1 VKVSEVD
8 VICISCGRTLLDES
22 ERVILARGRVREA
35 HCSQICLRET
45 IENRRQAR
53 AVASRRWR
61 LRFALVALPLA
72 TAAAIRN
79 RYHAPR
85 PEVIVAESP
94 PPLPEPAAPEPIRFG
109 PAWPPTKADWN
120 EAFNR
125 SRWVFPLPGP
135 VRRPSRVG
143 GHRFGPAPSPP
154 GHGAQCEDA
163 GRCEVELG
171 GELWGEHVYAVHDG
185 VVDRI
190 QGQSGNEA
198 GEDPGGLHVRLAHF
212 GGMVFTQYFHLA
224 AIPRTITRGARV
236 KAGDLVG
243 LVGDTGTEGAPRHLA
258 FTLSI
263 RPSSAFPEIYRDP
276 TEWIGQWPLRLE
288 PHGSVAGLA
297 PTHEEPGSGRRGRP
311 R

>member
-1 VKVSEVD
+1 MSEVE
-8 VICISCGRTLLDES
+8 VICRSCGRTLFES
-22 ERVILARGRVREA
+22 EGIVLVRGRSREA
-35 HCSQICLRET
+35 HCSEICLRET
-45 IENRRQAR
+45 IEDRRRER
-53 AVASRRWR
+53 AVATRRWWT
-61 LRFALVALPLA
+61 RFALVAVPLA
-72 TAAAIRN
+72 TAAAIHH
-79 RYHAPR
+79 RYHAPW
-85 PEVIVAESP
+85 PEVIVGESP
-94 PPLPEPAAPEPIRFG
+94 PPLPEPPRPEPIRYG
-109 PAWPPTKADWN
+109 PAWPPTKADWD
-120 EAFNR
+120 EAFAR

-143 GHRFGPAPSPP
+143 GHRFGSESSPT
-154 GHGAQCEDA
+154 GHVAECEEA

-185 VVDRI
+185 VVDRA
-190 QGQSGNEA
+190 QGEG
-198 GEDPGGLHVRLAHF
+198 GEGRGGLYVRLAHF

-263 RPSSAFPEIYRDP
+263 RPSNAFPEVYRDP
-276 TEWIGQWPLRLE
+276 TAWIGQWPLHLE
-288 PHGSVAGLA
+288 PHGSVAGLLA
-297 PTHEEPGSGRRGRP
+297 PSHEEPGSGRRGRP